1 METQRVS
8 AYARVQALFE
18 RFADFLSTAIG
29 TPPAFMLAL
38 AIVIVWALLG
48 PAAGFSNTWQLII
61 NTGTTIVTFLM
72 VFLLAN
78 ASNRITENQERML
91 DRIYDQEEQL
101 DAEERLVKK
110 ILERIDR
117 RHIGPIMK
125 HLDEQDHAIEAI
137 AQRIL
142 EAVRNLSPPSA
153 QPR

>member
-1 METQRVS
+1 VETQRVS

-110 ILERIDR
+110 VLERIDR

-125 HLDEQDHAIEAI
+125 HLDDQDHAIEAV
-137 AQRIL
+137 AHRIL
-142 EAVRNLSPPSA
+142 EAVQSLSPPTA
-153 QPR
+153 QSK

>member
-1 METQRVS
+1 VETQRVS

-18 RFADFLSTAIG
+18 RLADFLSTAIG

-38 AIVIVWALLG
+38 TVVIVWALLG

-78 ASNRITENQERML
+78 ASNRITENQEQML

-110 ILERIDR
+110 VLERIDR

-125 HLDEQDHAIEAI
+125 HLDEQDHAIEAV

-142 EAVRNLSPPSA
+142 EAVQSLSPPSA
-153 QPR
+153 QPK

>member
-1 METQRVS
+1 VETQRVS

-18 RFADFLSTAIG
+18 RLADFLSTAIG

-38 AIVIVWALLG
+38 TVVIVWALLG

-78 ASNRITENQERML
+78 ASNRITENQEQML

-110 ILERIDR
+110 VLERIDR

-125 HLDEQDHAIEAI
+125 HLDEQDHAIEAV

-142 EAVRNLSPPSA
+142 EAVQSLSPPSA
-153 QPR
+153 QSK

>member
-38 AIVIVWALLG
+38 SIVIIWAVLG

-78 ASNRITENQERML
+78 ASNRITENQEQML
-91 DRIYDQEEQL
+91 ARIYDQEEQL

-110 ILERIDR
+110 VLERIDK
-117 RHIGPIMK
+117 RHIRPILK
-125 HLDEQDHAIEAI
+125 HLDDQDHAIEAVGR
-137 AQRIL
+137 QIL
-142 EAVRNLSPPSA
+142 DAVQNLTPPSA
-153 QPR
+153 QSK

>member
-1 METQRVS
+1 VETQRVS
-8 AYARVQALFE
+8 AYARLRALFE

-38 AIVIVWALLG
+38 AAVVIWALLG

-78 ASNRITENQERML
+78 SSNRITENQEEML
-91 DRIYDQEEQL
+91 SRIYDQEEQL

-110 ILERIDR
+110 VLERIDR

-125 HLDEQDHAIEAI
+125 HLDDQDRAMEAV
-137 AQRIL
+137 ARQVL
-142 EAVRNLSPPSA
+142 EAVHNLSPPGA
-153 QPR
+153 QPK